1 MGSSLNLRCTDLSSA
16 INSHQPCFIKTP
28 TASLSCIVL
37 KQIPADYMILSL
49 TIWCVS
55 LKWGPTSFY
64 CEVPESKYFW
74 LRTRGI
80 CEGRTE
86 LGCSPTKG
94 PRREAGRPMHQDC
107 FTDGHCSLNL
117 TGFMCH
123 ETMFFWCFFKRYK
136 WNHKQNRNRC
146 IIRKAFC
153 HMKYVFLIITRYA
166 HTYIWL

>member
-28 TASLSCIVL
+28 TASPSCIVL
-37 KQIPADYMILSL
+37 KQIPTDYTILSL

-74 LRTRGI
+74 LRTQGI
-80 CEGRTE
+80 CEGRTK

-107 FTDGHCSLNL
+107 FPDGRCSLNL
-117 TGFMCH
+117 TGSCVRKRCSFDVFSKDTNEIINKT
-123 ETMFFWCFFKRYK
+123 ETD
-136 WNHKQNRNRC
+136 
-146 IIRKAFC
+146 
-153 HMKYVFLIITRYA
+153 V
-166 HTYIWL
+166 